1 MNKTKSI
8 LLAFSLIAFTACT
21 DGDTL
26 SGGYDGEGD
35 KADESAE
42 TGDTAGGEENTYDHP
57 GGPDVWDYLERL
69 AEEGPAS
76 FSSRLHSCPK
86 MKYSTVGRILQ
97 SRGVDVTADNE
108 LSAGF
113 LWRNGAAALGA
124 PKLDVRS
131 REKTE
136 ITTAAAAR
144 LFDIFAQAA
153 PEIIA
158 AMPTLESCTVDGVGT
173 EMFNAAGQCTMD
185 GIACLTG
192 VPATASHL
200 ELCNEM
206 VNRATTPQKGQELA
220 VAALAAAAHT
230 CE

>member
-1 MNKTKSI
+1 MKTSTTI
-8 LLAFSLIAFTACT
+8 FLAFSVAAFAACSEGNT
-21 DGDTL
+21 FEGGPGDDG
-26 SGGYDGEGD
+26 SD
-35 KADESAE
+35 KADGEVS
-42 TGDTAGGEENTYDHP
+42 DTAGGEDNTFDHP

-69 AEEGPAS
+69 AEEGPPG

-86 MKYSTVGRILQ
+86 IKYATIGRLLR
-97 SRGVDVTADNE
+97 SRGVDVNAGDE
-108 LSAGF
+108 VSAGF
-113 LWRNGAAALGA
+113 LWRNGSAALGA
-124 PKLDVRS
+124 PKLSVRS
-131 REKTE
+131 RESTE

-158 AMPTLESCTVDGVGT
+158 AMPTLEACSVDGVGT
-173 EMFNAAGQCTMD
+173 QMFNEAGQCTPS

-192 VPATASHL
+192 LPASGSHL

-206 VNRATTPQKGQELA
+206 VNRATTPQTGQELA

>member
-1 MNKTKSI
+1 MKTSKLI
-8 LLAFSLIAFTACT
+8 LLAFSVASLAACT
-21 DGDTL
+21 DGSTL
-26 SGGYDGEGD
+26 EGD
-35 KADESAE
+35 YGDGTPEKADETEA
-42 TGDTAGGEENTYDHP
+42 GDTSGGEDNTFDHP

-69 AEEGPAS
+69 AEEGPPS

-97 SRGVDVTADNE
+97 SRGVNVDAGGE
-108 LSAGF
+108 LTGGF
-113 LWRNGAAALGA
+113 LWRTGSAALGA
-124 PKLDVRS
+124 PKLNVRS

-144 LFDIFAQAA
+144 LFDIFAQSA

-158 AMPTLESCTVDGVGT
+158 AMPNLESCTIDGVPT
-173 EMFNAAGQCTMD
+173 EMFNAAGQCTLD

-206 VNRATTPQKGQELA
+206 VSRATTPQKGQELA